1 MKFELEA
8 RKRTLQGSG
17 ASRRLRREKRVP
29 AIVYGGTTAPLMID
43 LDHNEILLSLRKE
56 GFRSSVLT
64 LKLDGKSQ
72 QALLRD
78 AQVHPWKPL
87 VLHCDFLRVDA
98 THAIHQRIP
107 LHFVNGEIA
116 PGVKLEGGAVAAALN
131 DIEVS
136 CLPQHL
142 PAFIEVDL
150 KDMAMGD
157 TIHVS
162 GLVFPDKVT
171 PVVSGDDQVVVSIIA
186 PKVVEEEEG
195 EEGEEAKAE
204 GDEDEKADKD
214 DS

>member
-1 MKFELEA
+1 MKFEIEA

-29 AIVYGGTTAPLMID
+29 AIVYGGTADPLMID
-43 LDHNEILLSLRKE
+43 IDHNEILLNLRKE

-64 LKLDGKSQ
+64 LKLDGKRQ

-98 THAIHQRIP
+98 THAIEQRIP
-107 LHFVNGEIA
+107 LHFLNGEIA
-116 PGVKLEGGAVAAALN
+116 PGVKLQGGAVAAALN

-150 KDMAMGD
+150 KELSIGDM
-157 TIHVS
+157 IHVS
-162 GLVFPDKVT
+162 ELVFPDKVT

-186 PKVVEEEEG
+186 PKLVEEDEVEGEEEEG
-195 EEGEEAKAE
+195 AEAAAEEEKDDKAE
-204 GDEDEKADKD
+204 
-214 DS
+214 